1 LPVSSRL
8 RQAAARLSF
17 ATGGRHDLESNNSL
31 TLTSIAS
38 KVTFSTEQV
47 ARMCGVSRRQLA
59 YWASKGI
66 IPGNEG
72 YSLGTI
78 EKTLLLRRE
87 LERGKTLK
95 GAVQAVER
103 RLNERDR
110 IGAMV
115 ADLSS
120 QSGEDLCRAQ
130 LQKTEALLQQLRQRL
145 SLVPEKDQ
153 QAILRQVA
161 GLRLEWLLHHGAIS
175 VPQNEL
181 LFNLYKANEQLDYI
195 LSDLP
200 KAI

>member
-1 LPVSSRL
+1 M
-8 RQAAARLSF
+8 
-17 ATGGRHDLESNNSL
+17 ESNGSL
-31 TLTSIAS
+31 DLASIAG

-72 YSLGTI
+72 YSLATI

-103 RLNERDR
+103 RLSERDR

-115 ADLSS
+115 AELPS
-120 QSGEDLCRAQ
+120 QNGDDLCRAQ
-130 LQKTEALLQQLRQRL
+130 LQKTEILLQQLRERL
-145 SLVPEKDQ
+145 ALVSEKEQ
-153 QAILRQVA
+153 QTILHQVA
-161 GLRLEWLLHHGAIS
+161 GLRLEWLLRHGAVS
-175 VPQNEL
+175 VPQNGL
-181 LFNLYKANEQLDYI
+181 LFYLYKANEQLDYI
-195 LSDLP
+195 LTDLP